1 LKPRKRI
8 LTLRTAIWLYFV
20 IFITGILA
28 LLWFTFGVSLESNY
42 KSKKTKDIVSIA
54 SYILRGWNEDN
65 LTVDSLDKTAYENN
79 MCILIQDS
87 SGYTVYSYDMMANNC
102 LIHGVYSLNLFKY
115 RDMALSS
122 KNGYYYAEVNNPRF
136 NTNTLLFV
144 MVIGSVDTP
153 EGYIYLNTSLA
164 PLKST
169 ADIIKEQIL
178 GIGIMFLLLGLIV
191 AFFLATVIEAPIVR
205 ITKSAKKMGEGSY
218 NVEFDG
224 HGYEETEILA
234 ETLNHAEKEISK
246 VDTLR
251 RDLIANV
258 SHDLRTPL
266 TMVKAYAEMIRD
278 ISGDNPEKRKEHLD
292 VIIEESDRLATLV
305 SDILDLSKL
314 ESGSLEINMTEFS
327 LTDTIKSIMERYTL
341 LSEQEGY
348 NFIISADK
356 NFIVKADAVKIQ
368 QVLYNLINNA
378 VNYTGE
384 DKTVYI
390 TQIIKSKKLARI
402 EITDTGAGIPEELIP
417 LIFDRYYRT
426 EKSKREVIGT
436 GLGLSI
442 VKQILQKHNC
452 EFGVRSQEGI
462 GSTFWFEIRGYVS
475 VDC

>member
-1 LKPRKRI
+1 MKPRKRI

-234 ETLNHAEKEISK
+234 ETLNHADKEISK

-278 ISGDNPEKRKEHLD
+278 ISGNNPEKRKEHLD

-314 ESGSLEINMTEFS
+314 ESGALEINMTEFS

>member
-1 LKPRKRI
+1 MKPRKRI

-314 ESGSLEINMTEFS
+314 ESGALEINMTEFS

-341 LSEQEGY
+341 LSEQDGY

-475 VDC
+475 VDS

>member
-1 LKPRKRI
+1 M
-8 LTLRTAIWLYFV
+8 YFV

-28 LLWFTFGVSLESNY
+28 LLWFTFGVSLEANY

-54 SYILRGWNEDN
+54 SYILKGWNEDG
-65 LTVDSLDKTAYENN
+65 LTTEKLDNTAYNNN
-79 MCILIQDS
+79 MCILIQDAD
-87 SGYTVYSYDMMANNC
+87 GYTVYSYDMMANNC

-115 RDMALSS
+115 RNQALASN
-122 KNGYYYAEVNNPRF
+122 NGYYYAEVNNPRF

-144 MVIGSVDTP
+144 MVIGSVDDP

-169 ADIIKEQIL
+169 ADIIKRQIYW
-178 GIGIMFLLLGLIV
+178 IGIILLLLGLII
-191 AFFLATVIEAPIVR
+191 AYFLASVIEAPIVR
-205 ITKSAKKMGEGSY
+205 ITKTAKKMGEGNY
-218 NVEFDG
+218 NVVFDG

-234 ETLNHAEKEISK
+234 DTLNSAEEEISK

-278 ISGDNPEKRKEHLD
+278 ISGDNPQKRAEHLN

-305 SDILDLSKL
+305 NDILDLSKL
-314 ESGSLEINMTEFS
+314 ESGNLEMTETEFCI
-327 LTDTIKSIMERYTL
+327 TDTIRSIMERYTL
-341 LSEQEGY
+341 LSEQKGY
-348 NFIISADK
+348 TFIVSTEQ

-368 QVLYNLINNA
+368 QVIYNLINNA

-390 TQIIKSKKLARI
+390 TQIVKKKKLVRI
-402 EITDTGAGIPEELIP
+402 EITDTGAGIDPELIP

-442 VKQILQKHNC
+442 VKQILQRHNY
-452 EFGVRSQEGI
+452 EFGVRSEKGV
-462 GSTFWFEIRGYVS
+462 GSTFWFEMPGHLEE
-475 VDC
+475 

>member
-1 LKPRKRI
+1 MKPRKRI

-278 ISGDNPEKRKEHLD
+278 ISGGNPEKRKEHLD

-314 ESGSLEINMTEFS
+314 ESGALEINMTEFS

-475 VDC
+475 VDS

>member
-1 LKPRKRI
+1 MKPRKRI

-278 ISGDNPEKRKEHLD
+278 ISGGNPEKRKEHLD

-314 ESGSLEINMTEFS
+314 ESGALEINMTEFS

-402 EITDTGAGIPEELIP
+402 EVTDTGAGIPEELIP

-475 VDC
+475 VDS

>member
-1 LKPRKRI
+1 M
-8 LTLRTAIWLYFV
+8 YFV

-28 LLWFTFGVSLESNY
+28 LLWFTFGFSLETNY
-42 KSKKTKDIVSIA
+42 KSMKTKDIVSIA
-54 SYILRGWNEDN
+54 SYILKGWNEDN
-65 LTVDSLDKTAYENN
+65 LTTETLDETAYNNN

-87 SGYTVYSYDMMANNC
+87 NGYTVYSYDMMANNC
-102 LIHGVYSLNLFKY
+102 LIHGVYGLNLFKY
-115 RDMALSS
+115 RQQALNSS
-122 KNGYYYAEVNNPRF
+122 NGYFYAEVNNPRF

-144 MVIGSVDTP
+144 MVIGSVDDP

-169 ADIIKEQIL
+169 ADIIKSQIWW
-178 GIGIMFLLLGLIV
+178 IGIILLFLGLVI

-205 ITKSAKKMGEGSY
+205 ITKTAKKMGQGNY
-218 NVEFDG
+218 NVKFDG

-234 ETLNHAEKEISK
+234 DTLNHAEEEISK

-278 ISGDNPEKRKEHLD
+278 ISGDNPEKRAEHLN

-305 SDILDLSKL
+305 NDILDLSKL
-314 ESGSLEINMTEFS
+314 ESGTLEMNETEFCI
-327 LTDTIKSIMERYTL
+327 TDTIRNIMERYTL
-341 LSEQEGY
+341 LSEQKGY
-348 NFIISADK
+348 NFIVSADK

-368 QVLYNLINNA
+368 QVIYNLINNA

-390 TQIIKSKKLARI
+390 TQIIKRKKLVRI
-402 EITDTGAGIPEELIP
+402 EITDTGPGIEPELIP

-442 VKQILQKHNC
+442 VKQILQQHNY
-452 EFGVRSQEGI
+452 EFGVRSEKNI
-462 GSTFWFEIRGYVS
+462 GSTFWFEMPGHIAEE
-475 VDC
+475 DA

>member
-1 LKPRKRI
+1 M
-8 LTLRTAIWLYFV
+8 
-20 IFITGILA
+20 
-28 LLWFTFGVSLESNY
+28 WFTFGVSLESNY

-314 ESGSLEINMTEFS
+314 ESGALEINMTEFS

>member
-1 LKPRKRI
+1 M
-8 LTLRTAIWLYFV
+8 YFV

-28 LLWFTFGVSLESNY
+28 LLWFTFGFSLETNY
-42 KSKKTKDIVSIA
+42 KSMKTKDIVSIA
-54 SYILRGWNEDN
+54 SYILKGWNEDN
-65 LTVDSLDKTAYENN
+65 LTTETLDKTAYNNN

-87 SGYTVYSYDMMANNC
+87 NGYTVYSYDMMANNC
-102 LIHGVYSLNLFKY
+102 LIHGVYGLNLFKY
-115 RDMALSS
+115 RQQALNSG
-122 KNGYYYAEVNNPRF
+122 NGYFYAEVNNPRF

-144 MVIGSVDTP
+144 MVIGSVDDP

-169 ADIIKEQIL
+169 ADIIKSQIWW
-178 GIGIMFLLLGLIV
+178 IGIILLFLGLVI

-205 ITKSAKKMGEGSY
+205 ITKTAKKMGQGNY
-218 NVEFDG
+218 NVKFDG

-234 ETLNHAEKEISK
+234 ETLNNAEEEISK

-278 ISGDNPEKRKEHLD
+278 ISGDNPEKRAEHLN

-305 SDILDLSKL
+305 NDILDLSKL
-314 ESGSLEINMTEFS
+314 ESGTLEMNETEFCI
-327 LTDTIKSIMERYTL
+327 TDTIRNIMERYTL
-341 LSEQEGY
+341 LSEQKGY
-348 NFIISADK
+348 NFIVSADK

-368 QVLYNLINNA
+368 QVIYNLINNA

-390 TQIIKSKKLARI
+390 TQIIKRKKLVRI
-402 EITDTGAGIPEELIP
+402 EITDTGPGIEPELIP

-442 VKQILQKHNC
+442 VKQILQQHNY
-452 EFGVRSQEGI
+452 EFGVRSEKNI
-462 GSTFWFEIRGYVS
+462 GSTFWFEMPGRIEE
-475 VDC
+475 